1 MIVFLVGFMGCGKS
15 TIGRRLA
22 SRIGYDFLDLDRAV
36 EQRAGMTV
44 AEIFSRYGEEAFRE
58 MEREELLLVGK
69 AQRLVVATGGGAP
82 CYLDNMD
89 RMRQAG
95 LTVYFRMSPA
105 RLVTRLARGRER
117 RPKISGMDDMQ
128 LQAYVQDALRVREPV
143 YQQASLV
150 IDCDGV
156 GDDYIASHI
165 VRYLQYVPASAG
177 AGNPQS

>member
-1 MIVFLVGFMGCGKS
+1 MGCGKS

-44 AEIFSRYGEEAFRE
+44 AEIFSRHGEEAFRE

-82 CYLDNMD
+82 CYRDNMD

-95 LTVYFRMSPA
+95 LTVYFRMSPQW
-105 RLVTRLARGRER
+105 LVTRLARGRER
-117 RPKISGMDDMQ
+117 RPKISGLDDGQ
-128 LQAYVQDALRVREPV
+128 LEAFVRDTLREREPV
-143 YQQASLV
+143 YQRASLI

-165 VRYLQYVPASAG
+165 VRYLEYNPDG
-177 AGNPQS
+177 AAAAQSQE